1 MNGTTLYTGEV
12 ALSTSSWS
20 ARTLLFNAFLSC
32 IAYAVILGIK
42 SKYFHV
48 TSSIPGPSLLHWT
61 MLPALYYYIR
71 GEQWKYVDHL
81 HTVYGPIF
89 RLGSRQIYVS
99 DKEAIKQLLAKENQ
113 PKVNWYAA
121 LSRDPKTAG
130 MFTTT
135 NKEYHRQRRRLMSPA
150 FAVEYLKNL
159 EPFLH
164 NATTKLFEAYQTRT
178 EKAAKEGR
186 ELQINVYEDLAC
198 LAMDILGE
206 TAFGTS
212 FNLVACL
219 DDPKADR
226 RFVEINRLLAKYLH
240 DGGVRFFCRPFDKY
254 MKRDLN
260 VYKLT
265 NPLVEE
271 RFAEKRAAQEK
282 DADGSEER
290 KDILQFLVN
299 ASVEVQKGQKDKLTE
314 IQVKD
319 QCVELL
325 IAGGETTSN
334 TITYILKALLE
345 NPDKLEKLYETI
357 PSAPLDST
365 VAGFEELRDTPYL
378 DACINEGMRMYPVTN
393 ELGRRTA
400 RESTV
405 VLGHVI
411 PPRTAISAS
420 LRALHYSPSYWPQP
434 HKFWP
439 ERFLDGNTEGAP
451 PADMAAFMP
460 FGTGPRNCIGWKFAW
475 HEMKMV
481 LHTLLSRYHVYAV
494 EKDVDFRQFV
504 TFQLAKPRFRI
515 GLKPREPVAASA

>member
-1 MNGTTLYTGEV
+1 MNTTAQYVGQV
-12 ALSTSSWS
+12 DISPSFWS
-20 ARTLLFNAFLSC
+20 AKSAIINGLLTLF
-32 IAYAVILGIK
+32 AYMLVMGIK

-48 TSSIPGPSLLHWT
+48 TSTIPGPSLLHWT
-61 MLPALYYYIR
+61 MFPALYYYVR
-71 GEQWKYVDHL
+71 GEQWKYVDYL
-81 HTVYGPIF
+81 HTVYGPIL
-89 RLGSRQIYVS
+89 RMGSRQVYVS
-99 DKEAIKQLLAKENQ
+99 DKDAIKQLLAKENQ
-113 PKVNWYAA
+113 PKVNWYAS

-135 NKEYHRQRRRLMSPA
+135 NKDYHRQRRRLMSPA

-164 NATTKLFEAYQTRT
+164 NATTKLFQAYQLRT
-178 EKAAKEGR
+178 EKAHHKGQK
-186 ELQINVYEDLAC
+186 LIINVYEDLAC

-265 NPLVEE
+265 NPLVEQ
-271 RFAEKRAAQEK
+271 RFAEKAAALQRERAGGAEV
-282 DADGSEER
+282 EER

-299 ASVEVQKGQKDKLTE
+299 ASTEVQKGQKELLTE
-314 IQVKD
+314 THVKD

-345 NPDKLEKLYETI
+345 NPDKLAALYDTI
-357 PSAPLDST
+357 PSAPLDAP

-400 RESTV
+400 RDSTV
-405 VLGHVI
+405 VMGHVI

-420 LRALHYSPSYWPQP
+420 LRALHYSPDYWPQP
-434 HKFWP
+434 NRYWP
-439 ERFLDGNTEGAP
+439 ERFLEGSDAP
-451 PADMAAFMP
+451 PADLAAFMP

-481 LHTLLSRYHVYAV
+481 LHTLLSRYNVTAV
-494 EKDVDFRQFV
+494 ETDVDFRQFV

-515 GLKPREPVAASA
+515 GLEPREPLPKA